1 MEHNITDLTAALFKN
16 DYKEKDSQPDYVGKV
31 SNKDKEPVYRLSA
44 WLNESKS
51 GKKYMSIRFSDLP
64 DAKPKPRVEEDSLN
78 GGDDIP
84 F

>member
-1 MEHNITDLTAALFKN
+1 MTHEITDLTAALFKN

-31 SNKDKEPVYRLSA
+31 STKDKEPAYRISA

-51 GKKYMSIRFSDLP
+51 GKTYMSIRFSDLP
-64 DAKPKPRVEEDSLN
+64 DQKPKVESDPFE
-78 GGDDIP
+78 GGNDVP